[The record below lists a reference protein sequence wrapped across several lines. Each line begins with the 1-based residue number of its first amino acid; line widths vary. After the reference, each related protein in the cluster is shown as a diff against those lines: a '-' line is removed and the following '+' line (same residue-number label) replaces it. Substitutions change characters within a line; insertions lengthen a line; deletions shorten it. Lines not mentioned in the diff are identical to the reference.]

1 MGRGGSSTS
10 PTKWAL
16 TFALWFVIMWAIM
29 DKTSRNPSHEQ
40 GTNANPPTPPATSLL
55 RIENLSKAFRGLLAL
70 HNYHLSLEEG
80 LIWGVIG
87 PNGAGKTT
95 LFNLITG
102 VLTPTEGQV
111 FFQGQD
117 VTNLASHQ
125 IARLGVVR
133 TFQNI
138 RLFGPLSVL
147 DNTKIGFQVRDKA
160 SLWETILSLPSFGR
174 KESKLEEEAYH
185 LLEFFGLETYCHT
198 PAYNLPFGFQ
208 RRLEIAS
215 ALATH
220 PTLLL
225 LDEPAAGMN
234 PSETD
239 ELMALIGRIRD
250 EFALTIM
257 LIEHD
262 MRVIMNICDHIQ
274 TLNYGE
280 IIAQGTPVE
289 IQNNLQVIEAY
300 LGGTIKNEAA
310 S

>member
-1 MGRGGSSTS
+1 M
-10 PTKWAL
+10 
-16 TFALWFVIMWAIM
+16 
-29 DKTSRNPSHEQ
+29 
-40 GTNANPPTPPATSLL
+40 
-55 RIENLSKAFRGLLAL
+55 
-70 HNYHLSLEEG
+70 
-80 LIWGVIG
+80 IWGVIG

-95 LFNLITG
+95 LFNLVTG
-102 VLTPTEGQV
+102 VLTLSEGQI
-111 FFQGQD
+111 FFQGRD
-117 VTNLASHQ
+117 ITNLASHQ

-133 TFQNI
+133 TFQNV

-147 DNTKIGFQVRDKA
+147 ENIKIGLQMHAKA

-174 KESKLEEEAYH
+174 QESKLEEEAYH
-185 LLEFFGLETYCHT
+185 LLELFGLETYRDTAAHS
-198 PAYNLPFGFQ
+198 LPFGLQ

-239 ELMALIGRIRD
+239 ELMALIGRVRD

-262 MRVIMNICDHIQ
+262 MRVIMSICDYIQ

-280 IIAQGTPVE
+280 IIAQGTPAE
-289 IQNNLQVIEAY
+289 IQNNSQVIEAY
-300 LGGTIKNEAA
+300 LGGGNQNRGGIVNA
-310 S
+310 

>member
-1 MGRGGSSTS
+1 
-10 PTKWAL
+10 
-16 TFALWFVIMWAIM
+16 M
-29 DKTSRNPSHEQ
+29 DKTSRNPSNER
-40 GTNANPPTPPATSLL
+40 GPGANDPPPASSANSLL
-55 RIENLSKAFRGLLAL
+55 RIENLSKAFHGLLAL
-70 HNYHLSLEEG
+70 NDYNLSLEGG

-102 VLTPTEGQV
+102 VLVPTAGKV

-117 VTNLASHQ
+117 ITNLASHQ

-133 TFQNI
+133 TFQSI

-147 DNTKIGFQVRDKA
+147 DNIKIGFQIQAKA
-160 SLWETILSLPSFGR
+160 NLWETILSLPSFGR
-174 KESKLEEEAYH
+174 KERELEEEAYH
-185 LLEFFGLETYCHT
+185 LLELFGLETYCYT
-198 PAYNLPFGFQ
+198 PASSLPFGFQ

-262 MRVIMNICDHIQ
+262 MRVIMNICDYIQ

-280 IIAQGTPVE
+280 IIAQGAPGE
-289 IQNNLQVIEAY
+289 IQNNSQVIEAY
-300 LGGTIKNEAA
+300 LGGATKIEAA

>member
-1 MGRGGSSTS
+1 
-10 PTKWAL
+10 
-16 TFALWFVIMWAIM
+16 M

-40 GTNANPPTPPATSLL
+40 GANASPPASSATPLL

-70 HNYHLSLEEG
+70 HDYDLSLEEG

-102 VLTPTEGQV
+102 VLTPTEGKV
-111 FFQGQD
+111 FFQGQAI
-117 VTNLASHQ
+117 TNLASHQ
-125 IARLGVVR
+125 VARLGVVR

-147 DNTKIGFQVRDKA
+147 ENVKIGLQMQNKA
-160 SLWETILSLPSFGR
+160 GLWETILSLPSFGR
-174 KESKLEEEAYH
+174 QESKLEEKAYH
-185 LLEFFGLETYCHT
+185 LLELFGLEPYWHT
-198 PAYNLPFGFQ
+198 AAHSLPFGFQ

-262 MRVIMNICDHIQ
+262 MRVIMNICDYIQ

-280 IIAQGTPVE
+280 IIAQGTPEE
-289 IQNNLQVIEAY
+289 IQNNSRVIEAY
-300 LGGTIKNEAA
+300 LGGAVKNRGGGVNA
-310 S
+310 